1 MTDVL
6 KKSPKKMVKIR
17 DLLQTGFLKPNEE
30 IYMEYKGL
38 HFTARVLP
46 NGTLLGKRGIS
57 KSVSLLTFLS
67 LLEDPKY
74 LENYYTVFGVPK
86 DIPFDWNDPVGFR
99 KKGTK
104 HYNHITGGWQL
115 WKNWN
120 GVSLDEFRK
129 RLEK

>member
-6 KKSPKKMVKIR
+6 KKSPKKMVKIK
-17 DLLQTGFLKPNEE
+17 DLLQAGFLKPNEE
-30 IYMEYKGL
+30 IYMEFRGL

-46 NGTLLGKRGIS
+46 NGTLLGKRG
-57 KSVSLLTFLS
+57 VSRSLSNLTFLS
-67 LLEDPKY
+67 ILEDPRY
-74 LENYYTVFGVPK
+74 LESYYNWFGIPK
-86 DIPFDWNDPVGFR
+86 DLPFDWDDPEEFR

-104 HYNHITGGWQL
+104 HYNMIVGGWHQ